1 MKLSLRQDSLRKVRE
16 NDLVPGVIYGRKI
29 DSTPVQAD
37 AVEFG
42 KLYRKNGTSMT
53 FKVKLDGKQHQV
65 YIKEVQKDPL
75 NYNRILHFDLI
86 KVTAQDRITADIPV
100 YLINKAEVEARGLV
114 VQLINDTIETEFS
127 PGAGVSSFELDVNG
141 LEDGDA
147 LRVKDLDVAEGLK
160 VLEDPEK
167 MIVNVTEPTYEDEPT
182 EEEEAVED
190 DEDVE
195 VEAIK
200 QKGDRDEETDDED
213 KE

>member
-53 FKVKLDGKQHQV
+53 FKIRLDGKQHQV

-75 NYNRILHFDLI
+75 NHNRVLHFDLI
-86 KVTAQDRITADIPV
+86 KVTASDRITADIPV
-100 YLINKAEVEARGLV
+100 HLINKAEVEARGLV

-127 PGAGVSSFELDVNG
+127 PGQGVSSFELDVEG

-147 LRVKDLDVAEGLK
+147 LRVKDLTVAEGLK
-160 VLEDPEK
+160 VLEDDDV

-182 EEEEAVED
+182 EDEEAVDE

-200 QKGDRDEETDDED
+200 QKGDADDEE
-213 KE
+213 KEEE